1 MAAQAPTG
9 ALNMTTHLLQQLQ
22 GARPH
27 RGFAPGATCRAPLR
41 RRGLV
46 AAQARP
52 DRLEATLPQSSKTRL
67 EHLFLAA
74 SVPPAAAAAQA
85 RGAPDQ
91 QPAGS
96 ERQHPGGASKRLRR
110 HRKPHHHQEEV
121 CGKLVCVEHVGDG
134 LPERPSALAI
144 VATAPAAAAAALDSA
159 AAAPAAV
166 PGLLGRLLEIV
177 PMSPRTQGIVMLNVL
192 VLLVATNWVVVKD
205 VGGSFDPLGFAFLR
219 FAVAALAFSP
229 FMKAASKDGRIVQA
243 GVELGMWTAAGYIT
257 QSLGL
262 LTTDA
267 SRASFLSTF
276 TVLVVPLLAGMSGKG
291 VSPVTWASCLA
302 ALVGVGLLE
311 QSGAAPGIGDAWSML
326 SAVAF
331 GIQMFRTE
339 HWARV
344 LGNGANL
351 PLMSVVLTT
360 TMGFAALASG
370 VTHWEQIVQWVQH
383 PEALQAVLTAGNL
396 PWMQVLYCGLLTTDL
411 ALLLEIVALQS
422 VSSVDAAIIYTLEPV
437 LGASFAWALLGER
450 LGAKG
455 MLGAGII
462 VVSSLATQLLGG
474 NGDKE
479 PGSESDSADEAVGSA
494 AALLKE
500 D

>member
-192 VLLVATNWVVVKD
+192 VLLVATNWCATRCGRRSLPPRARPAACMPCPP
-205 VGGSFDPLGFAFLR
+205 GGARGSLLR
-219 FAVAALAFSP
+219 RVCRRTCTACCAAP
-229 FMKAASKDGRIVQA
+229 PWQA
-243 GVELGMWTAAGYIT
+243 P
-257 QSLGL
+257 L
-262 LTTDA
+262 LTP
-267 SRASFLSTF
+267 RP
-276 TVLVVPLLAGMSGKG
+276 PL
-291 VSPVTWASCLA
+291 P
-302 ALVGVGLLE
+302 
-311 QSGAAPGIGDAWSML
+311 
-326 SAVAF
+326 
-331 GIQMFRTE
+331 RT
-339 HWARV
+339 
-344 LGNGANL
+344 N
-351 PLMSVVLTT
+351 
-360 TMGFAALASG
+360 
-370 VTHWEQIVQWVQH
+370 
-383 PEALQAVLTAGNL
+383 
-396 PWMQVLYCGLLTTDL
+396 
-411 ALLLEIVALQS
+411 
-422 VSSVDAAIIYTLEPV
+422 
-437 LGASFAWALLGER
+437 
-450 LGAKG
+450 
-455 MLGAGII
+455 
-462 VVSSLATQLLGG
+462 
-474 NGDKE
+474 
-479 PGSESDSADEAVGSA
+479 
-494 AALLKE
+494 
-500 D
+500 